1 MKRIPATTVLCLCT
15 LLLSACSN
23 DDFPEQ
29 VEGEKPCDYIC
40 FGISPDESAQ
50 TKGSVQAKAKEYTS
64 DRFVLRSADSADT
77 LCVRTIVSEGIQGAT
92 STDKAIT
99 RGMPIT
105 NDNFYDKFHVLTTLT
120 RSNNTDIFFN
130 EDVSK
135 TGSNW
140 TTDQTY
146 YWPGAD
152 YELQFYA
159 WAPQDVFTSTPDSPE
174 NLTFAYTVPADA
186 TAQQDLVVANENCAG
201 NYNQAVSLSFNH
213 ICTAVKFV
221 VGEQMQKGIIKSVA
235 LKGVQNTGTYDMKN
249 GWTNISGTADFT
261 QELNKETTGN
271 EGNGAEITS
280 AEGTFMMLPQTL
292 PNGAS
297 VEVVFQDGATGS
309 ERTLSATIGETEW
322 PMGKT
327 VTYKLSI
334 TPEYEFKLDDADKD
348 KVLDAHFEIF
358 KTNLIVSGVP
368 EGQSWTVTAPN
379 FGAGTLNAVTIQT
392 QSDMNTYSANQG
404 FWTDRYFNDR
414 NQDTSARGES
424 TYSGT
429 GSGTFPIAIF
439 VPENVGDATRD
450 IKLSIQ
456 VNGNNTDQTIIFQQL
471 SPSWFGNGNLGCER
485 IEGTPAPWG
494 FYWSKDYKLIYDV
507 TGCSNNDRTSLR
519 RYIEW
524 SKTLKDL
531 SKIPLIG
538 DIIKW
543 IFGENIPDLY
553 YVEMVKSDGSIWTG
567 GDKADKITIN
577 LGSLEAANIA
587 LSTTD
592 GQSNTREIYNYE
604 GIQYANTIIS
614 RIESCNGYNKSQ
626 EGTGTNPSYNAS
638 IACMKLNS
646 WNIYEAQ
653 DEYLLRLTNEDA
665 NPSWYLPASGEVSG
679 ISDTDYPLNGEYWSS
694 TAENN
699 NTHAYK
705 YSEDGSTVT
714 AVQRD
719 AVLNVRAVRKKP

>member
-1 MKRIPATTVLCLCT
+1 MKLISAKTILGLSA
-15 LLLSACSN
+15 LLLFSCN
-23 DDFPEQ
+23 NEDFLNQTE
-29 VEGEKPCDYIC
+29 EGEPCNYIC
-40 FGISPDESAQ
+40 FGIAPDGGAQ
-50 TKGSVQAKAKEYTS
+50 TKGGNQTNAKACTA

-77 LCVRTIVSEGIQGAT
+77 LCVRTLISDGIQTAGN
-92 STDKAIT
+92 KAVT
-99 RGMPIT
+99 RGEPVT
-105 NDNFYDKFHVLTTLT
+105 TEAFYDNFHVLTVKDQET
-120 RSNNTDIFFN
+120 SFFMN
-130 EDVSK
+130 EDVTK
-135 TGSNW
+135 IGNNW
-140 TTDQTY
+140 TMDNTY
-146 YWPGAD
+146 YWPGANHT
-152 YELQFYA
+152 LQFYA
-159 WAPQDVFTSTPDSPE
+159 WAPADAITAPSSPE
-174 NLTFAYTVPADA
+174 NLTFEYTVPEEA
-186 TAQQDLVVANENCAG
+186 TAQQDLVVANESRDG
-201 NYNQAVSLSFNH
+201 DFKQAVSLGFKH

-221 VGEQMQKGIIKSVA
+221 VGDEMQAGTIKSVA
-235 LKGVQNTGTYDMKN
+235 LKGVKNTGTYDMTN
-249 GWTNISGTADFT
+249 GWTAVSGPADFT
-261 QELNKETTGN
+261 QTLDKVTTGN
-271 EGNGAEITS
+271 EGDGDEITS
-280 AEGTFMMLPQTL
+280 PAGTFMMLPQTL
-292 PNGAS
+292 PSGAS
-297 VEVVFQDGATGS
+297 VEVVFHSATTNTD
-309 ERTLSATIGETEW
+309 RTLSAPIEGTEW
-322 PMGKT
+322 PIGKT

-379 FGAGTLNAVTIQT
+379 FGEGTLNAVTIQT

-404 FWTDRYFNDR
+404 FWTDRYFNDQD
-414 NQDTSARGES
+414 QDTGSARGES

-494 FYWSKDYKLIYDV
+494 FYWTSNYKLIYDV
-507 TGCSNNDRTSLR
+507 TGCSNNDRNSLR
-519 RYIEW
+519 QYIEW
-524 SKTLKDL
+524 SKTLKTL
-531 SKIPLIG
+531 INIPIIG
-538 DIIKW
+538 SIIKW

-553 YVEMVKSDGSIWTG
+553 YVTLEKSDTEWWG
-567 GDKADKITIN
+567 GGKADKITIN
-577 LGSLEAANIA
+577 LGMLEAAGIA

>member
-1 MKRIPATTVLCLCT
+1 MKLISAKTIIGLSA
-15 LLLSACSN
+15 LLLFSCN
-23 DDFPEQ
+23 NEDFLNQTE
-29 VEGEKPCDYIC
+29 EGEPCNYIC
-40 FGISPDESAQ
+40 FGIAPDGGAQ
-50 TKGSVQAKAKEYTS
+50 TKGGNQTNAKACTA

-77 LCVRTIVSEGIQGAT
+77 LCVRTLISDGIQTAGN
-92 STDKAIT
+92 KAVT
-99 RGMPIT
+99 RGEPVT
-105 NDNFYDKFHVLTTLT
+105 TEAFYDNFHVLTVKDQET
-120 RSNNTDIFFN
+120 SFFMN
-130 EDVSK
+130 EDVTK
-135 TGSNW
+135 IGNNW
-140 TTDQTY
+140 TMDNTY
-146 YWPGAD
+146 YWPGANHT
-152 YELQFYA
+152 LQFYA
-159 WAPQDVFTSTPDSPE
+159 WAPADAITAPSSPE
-174 NLTFAYTVPADA
+174 NLTFEYTVPEEA
-186 TAQQDLVVANENCAG
+186 TAQQDLVVANESRDG
-201 NYNQAVSLSFNH
+201 DFKQAVSLGFKH

-221 VGEQMQKGIIKSVA
+221 VGDEMQAGTIKSVA
-235 LKGVQNTGTYDMKN
+235 LKGVKNTGTYDMTN
-249 GWTNISGTADFT
+249 GWTAVSGPADFT
-261 QELNKETTGN
+261 QTLDKVTTGN
-271 EGNGAEITS
+271 EGDGDEITS
-280 AEGTFMMLPQTL
+280 PAGTFMMLPQTL
-292 PNGAS
+292 PSGAS
-297 VEVVFQDGATGS
+297 VEVVFHSATTNTD
-309 ERTLSATIGETEW
+309 RTLSAPIEGTEW
-322 PMGKT
+322 PIGKT

-368 EGQSWTVTAPN
+368 DGQSWTVIAPN
-379 FGAGTLNAVTIQT
+379 FGEGTLNAVTIQA
-392 QSDMNTYSANQG
+392 QIDMNTYSANQG
-404 FWTDRYFNDR
+404 IWTDRYFNDQ
-414 NQDTSARGES
+414 NQDTGSARGES

-439 VPENVGDATRD
+439 VPENVGDATRN

-456 VNGNNTDQTIIFQQL
+456 VNGNNTDQTINFQQL

-494 FYWSKDYKLIYDV
+494 FYWTTNYKLIYDV
-507 TGCSNNDRTSLR
+507 TGCSDNDRNSLR
-519 RYIEW
+519 QYIEW
-524 SKTLKDL
+524 SKTLKAL
-531 SKIPLIG
+531 SNIPIIG

-553 YVEMVKSDGSIWTG
+553 YVTLEKSETEWWG
-567 GDKADKITIN
+567 GGKADKITIN
-577 LGSLEAANIA
+577 LGMLEAAGIA

>member
-1 MKRIPATTVLCLCT
+1 MRT
-15 LLLSACSN
+15 L
-23 DDFPEQ
+23 
-29 VEGEKPCDYIC
+29 
-40 FGISPDESAQ
+40 ISD
-50 TKGSVQAKAKEYTS
+50 
-64 DRFVLRSADSADT
+64 
-77 LCVRTIVSEGIQGAT
+77 GIQTAGN
-92 STDKAIT
+92 KAVT
-99 RGMPIT
+99 RGEPVT
-105 NDNFYDKFHVLTTLT
+105 TEAFYDNFHVLTVKDQET
-120 RSNNTDIFFN
+120 SFFMN
-130 EDVSK
+130 EDVTK
-135 TGSNW
+135 IGNNW
-140 TTDQTY
+140 TMDNTY
-146 YWPGAD
+146 YWPGANHT
-152 YELQFYA
+152 LQFSA
-159 WAPQDVFTSTPDSPE
+159 WAPKDAFTAPDSPT
-174 NLTFAYTVPADA
+174 NLTFEYTVPTEA
-186 TAQQDLVVANENCAG
+186 TAQQDLVVANESRTG
-201 NYNQAVSLSFNH
+201 DFKQTVSLGFKH

-221 VGEQMQKGIIKSVA
+221 VGEQMQAGTIKSVA
-235 LKGVQNTGTYDMKN
+235 LKGVQNKGTYDMTN
-249 GWTNISGTADFT
+249 GWTAVSGPADFT
-261 QELNKETTGN
+261 QTLDKVTTGN
-271 EGNGAEITS
+271 EGDGDEITS
-280 AEGTFMMLPQTL
+280 PAGTFMMLPQTL
-292 PNGAS
+292 PSGAS
-297 VEVVFQDGATGS
+297 VEVVFHSATTNTD
-309 ERTLSATIGETEW
+309 RTLSAPIEGTEW
-322 PMGKT
+322 PIGKT

-379 FGAGTLNAVTIQT
+379 FGEGTLNAVTIQT

-404 FWTDRYFNDR
+404 FWTDRYFNDQD
-414 NQDTSARGES
+414 QDTGSARGES

-494 FYWSKDYKLIYDV
+494 FYWTSNYKLIYDV
-507 TGCSNNDRTSLR
+507 TGCSNNDRNSLR
-519 RYIEW
+519 QYIEW
-524 SKTLKDL
+524 SKTLKTL
-531 SKIPLIG
+531 INIPIIG
-538 DIIKW
+538 SIIKW

-553 YVEMVKSDGSIWTG
+553 YVTLEKSDTEWWG
-567 GDKADKITIN
+567 GGKADKITIN
-577 LGSLEAANIA
+577 LGMLEAAGIA